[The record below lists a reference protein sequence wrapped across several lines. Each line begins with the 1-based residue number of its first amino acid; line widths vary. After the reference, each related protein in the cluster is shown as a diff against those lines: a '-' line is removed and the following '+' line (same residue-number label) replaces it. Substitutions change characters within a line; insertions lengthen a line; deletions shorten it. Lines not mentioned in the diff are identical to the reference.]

1 MKIKHPSKLK
11 VGDRVGNGTAMR
23 GVVTMAAKRGE
34 YVRIAWTSARRED
47 TLSVTSPLWL
57 VLELE
62 K

>member
-1 MKIKHPSKLK
+1 MKAKHPSKLK

-47 TLSVTSPLWL
+47 TEQDRLLRFQVTA
-57 VLELE
+57 
-62 K
+62 